1 MDFQILFNGFSF
13 SITAK
18 VTFFTLK
25 LQSKNIHYT
34 NFNLI

>member
-25 LQSKNIHYT
+25 LQSKTFIIQILT
-34 NFNLI
+34 